1 MVVMVAVE
9 VVLVHDED
17 VMIELL
23 VEEDRLVE
31 VDGVFTTETND
42 ERLQLEMD

>member
-31 VDGVFTTETND
+31 VFTTETND